1 MPLIISAAPFME
13 RMERRAALGKRRKN
27 ATERESPKDL
37 EKTTDVRRLPEKGKK
52 SSGGRRKPS
61 GISCFWIWRKKRGTG
76 ENERELQEHI
86 AFARKEVSSAL
97 LRKQSMERAAGGH
110 MELDANPAVLS
121 EAATELAGNYV
132 FFKIPSARVNPR
144 PGK

>member
-1 MPLIISAAPFME
+1 MRAFFISETFLLPDSYYLYNEETGMGRGRKGDFMDPFLKPLIISAAPFME

-27 ATERESPKDL
+27 AAEREGPKDL

-76 ENERELQEHI
+76 VRMSGNFRNILRLRER
-86 AFARKEVSSAL
+86 K
-97 LRKQSMERAAGGH
+97 
-110 MELDANPAVLS
+110 
-121 EAATELAGNYV
+121 
-132 FFKIPSARVNPR
+132 
-144 PGK
+144 